1 MTTKLRYTKGTVES
15 DNIHGYGWKD
25 KMSGYEGDDILW
37 GVGGWDTLAG
47 GNGNDTLLG
56 GAGSDVMGGGAGNDL
71 LIGSEDVGPEDYRTM
86 TLEEYLRKII
96 YDNDRLYG
104 GAGDDTIYGGFGQD
118 KLVGGSGRDYLDG
131 GVGHDSLN
139 GGSGNDMLHGGE
151 GRDTLKGGA
160 GGDVLDGGR
169 GNDRVFGGAG
179 DDLGVFDWG
188 ENVGFH
194 NIYNGGRGV
203 DYLRIKLTAAEWARA
218 DIKADILALAEAMAD
233 HTDPVTGEH
242 DNTVFR
248 LATTNLKVRG
258 FENLQVMV
266 DNSVLPTLVEAVN
279 DHVTVQED
287 APVTV
292 LGSVLSNDVNAH
304 LVDKVEVIWGPA
316 QGTLVMDANTGNYTF
331 DSSTAFTGLSS
342 GQSAEV
348 TFRYRITDVFGG
360 TDEAVGRITVN
371 GIDDVP
377 VAADDYYTISE
388 DEVLTVSVVP
398 GLLSNDT
405 STIGTPS
412 LTVQAITGFSALG
425 ARVTMNADGSFTYDP
440 TGSAALQGLN
450 EGQVEVDRFSYT
462 VEEPDGDTA
471 FGTAFVNVSGR
482 YELPTAVDDLH
493 FAVLETDV
501 ALGSDRLLD
510 NDIPGTV
517 GDTLSLVPGTV
528 TTAYGA
534 TVVFRNDGWFIY
546 DQTTSQALDELAEG
560 EKVQD
565 TFSYTVIDQ
574 NSQTDTATVRIEVT
588 GVADLPTA
596 SPDSYSASEGVVLTV
611 DAASGVL
618 ANDTTDGN
626 AGHTIA
632 AKPQVLT
639 SATTGAT
646 LSLNA
651 DGSFVYDPTSSSVI
665 EALEEGQFL
674 TDSFQYTIEESDKDT
689 ATAEIGI
696 LVAGAAETIA
706 PISNDYT
713 YEDVE
718 DTSPRTGMR
727 LNSGNDDTLFDHV
740 QKGAATDV
748 LTMDF
753 ATEGSSSIRT
763 DKGGTVFVAENSS
776 FSYYAPYTKE
786 TALLNAGESFTDTFD
801 FTVEN
806 QAGQSSTGT
815 ITLKLDGVDDN
826 PDATDDSYPV
836 YHYVGLD
843 WNIPQHFGLL
853 TNDTPHMSGDELIAV
868 PMAVF
873 DADPDKNITTLLT
886 DTSNSA
892 TFSTDKGGVVTLYE
906 DGSFTYETAGV
917 DGIGDLI
924 AGQKIVD
931 SFDYLLLDEY
941 YNGDVGT
948 VTLDIMLGEYR

>member
-56 GAGSDVMGGGAGNDL
+56 GAGSDVMGGGAGDDL

-86 TLEEYLRKII
+86 SLEDYLRRII

-104 GAGDDTIYGGFGQD
+104 GAGNDTIYGGFGQD
-118 KLVGGSGRDYLDG
+118 KLVGGSGRDFLDG
-131 GVGHDSLN
+131 GVGHDSLS

-169 GNDRVFGGAG
+169 GNDRVFAGAG

-203 DYLRIKLTAAEWARA
+203 DFLRIKLTAAEWARA
-218 DIKADILALAEAMAD
+218 DIKADILALAEAMAE
-233 HTDPVTGEH
+233 HIDPTTGEH
-242 DNTVFR
+242 DNTVYK

-266 DNSVLPTLVEAVN
+266 DDFVLPTLVEAVN

-316 QGTLVMDANTGNYTF
+316 QGTLVMDQDTGNYTF

-342 GQSAEV
+342 GQSRDV

-388 DEVLTVSVVP
+388 DEVLTVSAVP

-405 STIGTPS
+405 STIGTPP
-412 LTVQAITGFSALG
+412 LTVQAITGISALG

-440 TGSAALQGLN
+440 TSSAALQGLN
-450 EGQVEVDRFSYT
+450 EGQSEVDRFAYT
-462 VEEPDGDTA
+462 VQEPDGDTA
-471 FGTAFVNVSGR
+471 VGTAFVTVSGR
-482 YELPTAVDDLH
+482 YELPTAVDD
-493 FAVLETDV
+493 FFTMPETDN
-501 ALGSDRLLD
+501 LGVSGRLLD
-510 NDIPGTV
+510 NDIPGAV

-528 TTAYGA
+528 TSAYGA
-534 TVVFRNDGWFIY
+534 TVVFNNTGFFSY

-565 TFSYTVIDQ
+565 TFSYTIMDQ
-574 NSQTDTATVRIEVT
+574 NGQTDTGTVTFEIT

-596 SPDSYSASEGVVLTV
+596 SPDSYSATEGVVLTV

-626 AGHTIA
+626 VGHTIA
-632 AKPQVLT
+632 ANPQVLT

-651 DGSFVYDPTSSSVI
+651 DGSFVYDPTSSAVI
-665 EALEEGQFL
+665 EALEEGELL

-689 ATAEIGI
+689 AMAEIGI
-696 LVAGAAETIA
+696 LVTGAAEPIPPIA
-706 PISNDYT
+706 NDYT
-713 YEDVE
+713 YEGVE

-727 LNSGNDDTLFDHV
+727 LFSGNDDTLFDHV
-740 QKGAATDV
+740 QKGDVTDI
-748 LTMDF
+748 LTLDF
-753 ATEGSSSIRT
+753 GTEGSSSIRT
-763 DKGGTVFVAENSS
+763 DKGGTVFVNANSS
-776 FSYYAPYTKE
+776 FIYYAPYTKE
-786 TALLNAGESFTDTFD
+786 TALLNVGESFTDTFD

-826 PDATDDSYPV
+826 PDAIDDRYFV
-836 YHYVGLD
+836 RANDDLI
-843 WNIPQHFGLL
+843 IPQGEGVLF
-853 TNDTPHMSGDELIAV
+853 DDIPHMAGDQLIVV
-868 PMAVF
+868 PMAVV
-873 DADPDKNITTLLT
+873 DADPDKKVSTFFT
-886 DTSNSA
+886 DSNNSA
-892 TFSTDKGGVVTLYE
+892 TFTTDKGGVVTLFE

-917 DGIGDLI
+917 DGVGDLI

-948 VTLDIMLGEYR
+948 VTFDIVGFGGVE

>member
-37 GVGGWDTLAG
+37 GVGGWDTLSG

-56 GAGSDVMGGGAGNDL
+56 GAGSDVMGGGAGDDL

-86 TLEEYLRKII
+86 SLEDYLRKII
-96 YDNDRLYG
+96 YDNDLLYG
-104 GAGDDTIYGGFGQD
+104 GAGNDTIYGGFGQD

-188 ENVGFH
+188 ENVGFF

-203 DYLRIKLTAAEWARA
+203 DSLRIKLTAAEWARS

-233 HTDPVTGEH
+233 HTDPTTGEH
-242 DNTVFR
+242 DNTVFK

-266 DNSVLPTLVEAVN
+266 DNSVLPTLVDAVN

-316 QGTLVMDANTGNYTF
+316 QGTLVMDEDTGNYTF

-342 GQSAEV
+342 GQSRDV

-388 DEVLTVSVVP
+388 DEVLTVSAVP

-405 STIGTPS
+405 STIGTPP

-440 TGSAALQGLN
+440 TGSAPLQGLN
-450 EGQVEVDRFSYT
+450 EGQSEVDRFAYA

-471 FGTAFVNVSGR
+471 VGTAFINVSGR
-482 YELPTAVDDLH
+482 YELPTAVDDFLTMP
-493 FAVLETDV
+493 ETDS
-501 ALGSDRLLD
+501 LGVSSRLLD
-510 NDIPGTV
+510 NDIPGAV

-528 TTAYGA
+528 TSAYGA
-534 TVVFRNDGWFIY
+534 TVVFLSDGYVRY
-546 DQTTSQALDELAEG
+546 DQTSSQALDELAEG
-560 EKVQD
+560 EVVQD
-565 TFSYTVIDQ
+565 TFSYTIMDQ
-574 NSQTDTATVRIEVT
+574 NGQTDTGTVTFEIT
-588 GVADLPTA
+588 GVDDLPTA
-596 SPDSYSASEGVVLTV
+596 SLDSYNASEGVVLTV

-632 AKPQVLT
+632 ANPQVLT

-651 DGSFVYDPTSSSVI
+651 DGSFVYDPTSSAVI
-665 EALEEGQFL
+665 EALEDGEFL

-696 LVAGAAETIA
+696 LVAGAAEPIPPIA
-706 PISNDYT
+706 NDYT

-727 LNSGNDDTLFDHV
+727 LNSGSDDTLFDHV

-748 LTMDF
+748 LTIDF
-753 ATEGSSSIRT
+753 GTEGSSSIRT
-763 DKGGTVFVAENSS
+763 DKGGTVFVNEDSS

-786 TALLNAGESFTDTFD
+786 AALLNVGESFTDTFD

-826 PDATDDSYPV
+826 PDAIDDNYFV
-836 YHYVGLD
+836 RA
-843 WNIPQHFGLL
+843 
-853 TNDTPHMSGDELIAV
+853 NDDLIITQGEGVLFDDIPHMLGDELIVV

-873 DADPDKNITTLLT
+873 DADPDKKTTTLLN
-886 DTSNSA
+886 DLNNSA
-892 TFSTDKGGVVTLYE
+892 TFTTEKGGVVTLYE

-917 DGIGDLI
+917 DGVGDLI

-941 YNGDVGT
+941 SNGDVGT
-948 VTLDIMLGEYR
+948 VTIDIVGFGGVI